1 MYKLIWEVI
10 LIKCKYLMLGVF
22 IIMLMACAQQNSEK
36 PNYSKTHSYGST
48 YALQFISKTHD
59 VTVAFD
65 LQRKEITIKSLENE
79 HLIKF
84 SEVKSITFKATENKG
99 MFIIKTLGNSNEIG
113 MINRVDF
120 NVFAEEMKSSIPSLK
135 LAIL

>member
-1 MYKLIWEVI
+1 M
-10 LIKCKYLMLGVF
+10 IKCKYLMLGVF

>member
-1 MYKLIWEVI
+1 
-10 LIKCKYLMLGVF
+10 MLGVF